1 MKKNIPFQMAFIA
14 MWQWLVLY
22 QTHAQSEWLSPLQ
35 WESLIQ
41 DRQKNLIIK
50 DTVLYQSFDS
60 DNPLSINYTVSG
72 KYDFFYPQEE
82 GIKGASDSRAIRLYP
97 GSILTIDPILYSA
110 LQRVELHIPF
120 AVQQVREGNDLC
132 FTTSFNSGGDEV
144 NRRPC
149 ILPEKNCTYYF
160 RQVISESKR
169 CLFIAGKYDPYKVQ
183 IEVKKK
189 TTSGNGYYCID
200 SLFLVG
206 NIEQYS
212 LLQQSGTWH
221 DHSLWSHDYTSLR
234 RIALIDADVRIN
246 QAAEC
251 LHLINNQKEI
261 RIQPEG
267 VLYTRQMTTL
277 HTFAEKGKWY
287 FVSFPHDVS
296 LAGIDARFQLGD
308 ASTVTTEPVNNILYI
323 QTYDGRRRAENNRSD
338 GNWTVLSADAFSPE
352 DILLEKGKGYLMAI
366 DETADIQ
373 TLSFSSPANN
383 SLTFRETLS
392 VPLEANTLQ
401 GGDEANK
408 GWILCGNPYPSAV
421 SLREVLPNPDLDGH
435 VYLYNGQDYEA
446 YPIDSDYAI
455 PAGSAFFVKAVQDT
469 ELLFQRKE
477 DTASSAILQ
486 HTALPYQGKEP
497 GSPSITLAIKPS
509 CKIQY
514 IIRSGKIYIQNSQ
527 AGELIVYTVLG
538 KEVKRMR
545 LLEGEGEYALPQS
558 AGMYFLRIISGTQ
571 TETVKI
577 KR

>member
-14 MWQWLVLY
+14 MWQWLVFY
-22 QTHAQSEWLSPLQ
+22 QANAQSEWFSPLQ

-41 DRQKNLIIK
+41 DQQKNLIIR
-50 DTVLYQSFDS
+50 DTVLYQGFDS
-60 DNPLSINYTVSG
+60 DNPRTINYTVSG

-82 GIKGASDSRAIRLYP
+82 GIQGASDSRAIRLYP
-97 GSILTIDPILYSA
+97 GSRLTIDTLIYPA
-110 LQRVELHIPF
+110 LKMAEIHIPF
-120 AVQQVREGNDLC
+120 AFQHVNKEEDIY
-132 FTTSFNSGGDEV
+132 FTTYFYSGDTEFDA
-144 NRRPC
+144 RPYVVKSNDC
-149 ILPEKNCTYYF
+149 SRYF
-160 RQVISESKR
+160 REVY
-169 CLFIAGKYDPYKVQ
+169 AGRQCFYRGRRSAPYRLQIKVT
-183 IEVKKK
+183 KP
-189 TTSGNGYYCID
+189 TSASDGYYCID

-234 RIALIDADVRIN
+234 RVALIDADVRID

-267 VLYTRQMTTL
+267 VLHTRQMTTL

-296 LAGIDARFQLGD
+296 LEGIDARFQLGD

-383 SLTFRETLS
+383 SQTFRETMS

-401 GGDEANK
+401 GGDEANN

-421 SLREVLPNPDLDGH
+421 SLQEILPNPDLDGY

-477 DTASSAILQ
+477 DTASSVILQ
-486 HTALPYQGKEP
+486 HAALPYQGKEP
-497 GSPSITLAIKPS
+497 GSPSITQAIKPS

-514 IIRSGKIYIQNSQ
+514 TIRAGKIHIQNSQ

>member
-1 MKKNIPFQMAFIA
+1 MKKNIPFQAILIA
-14 MWQWLVLY
+14 IVQWVFNSPMS
-22 QTHAQSEWLSPLQ
+22 AQSEWLSPLQ
-35 WESLIQ
+35 WKSLVQ
-41 DRQKNLIIK
+41 DPQKNLIIR

-72 KYDFFYPQEE
+72 QYDFFYPQEE
-82 GIKGASDSRAIRLYP
+82 GIQGASDSRAIRLYP
-97 GSILTIDPILYSA
+97 GSTLTIDTLIYPA
-110 LQRVELHIPF
+110 LKMAEIHIPF
-120 AVQQVREGNDLC
+120 AFQHVNKEEDIY
-132 FTTSFNSGGDEV
+132 FTTYFYSGNTEV
-144 NRRPC
+144 DAHPYTVISNDCSR
-149 ILPEKNCTYYF
+149 YF
-160 RQVISESKR
+160 REVY
-169 CLFIAGKYDPYKVQ
+169 AGRQCFYRGRRSAPYRLQIKVT
-183 IEVKKK
+183 KP
-189 TTSGNGYYCID
+189 TSASDGYYCID

-234 RIALIDADVRIN
+234 RVALIDADVRIN

-261 RIQPEG
+261 RLQPEG
-267 VLYTRQMTTL
+267 VLHTRQMTTL

-287 FVSFPHDVS
+287 FISFPHDVS
-296 LAGIDARFQLGD
+296 LAGIDSRFQLGD

-352 DILLEKGKGYLMAI
+352 DILLEKRKGYLMAI

-383 SLTFRETLS
+383 SQTFRETLS

-401 GGDEANK
+401 GGDEANN

-421 SLREVLPNPDLDGH
+421 SLQEILPNPDLDGY

-477 DTASSAILQ
+477 NTASSVILQ

-497 GSPSITLAIKPS
+497 GSPSITQAIKPS

-514 IIRSGKIYIQNSQ
+514 TIRAGKIHIQNSQ

>member
-1 MKKNIPFQMAFIA
+1 MKKNIPFQAILIA
-14 MWQWLVLY
+14 IVQWVFNSPMS
-22 QTHAQSEWLSPLQ
+22 AQSEWLSPLQ
-35 WESLIQ
+35 WKSLVQ
-41 DRQKNLIIK
+41 DPQKNLIIR

-72 KYDFFYPQEE
+72 QYDFFYPREE
-82 GIKGASDSRAIRLYP
+82 GIQGASDSRAIRLYP
-97 GSILTIDPILYSA
+97 GSTLTIDTLVYPA
-110 LQRVELHIPF
+110 LKMAEIHIPF
-120 AVQQVREGNDLC
+120 AFQHVNKEEDIY
-132 FTTSFNSGGDEV
+132 FTTYFYSGNTEV
-144 NRRPC
+144 DAHPYTVISNDCSR
-149 ILPEKNCTYYF
+149 YF
-160 RQVISESKR
+160 REVY
-169 CLFIAGKYDPYKVQ
+169 AGRQCFYRGRRSAPYRLQIKVT
-183 IEVKKK
+183 KP
-189 TTSGNGYYCID
+189 TSASDGYYCID

-267 VLYTRQMTTL
+267 VLHTRQMTTL

-323 QTYDGRRRAENNRSD
+323 QTYDGRRRAEDNRSD

-373 TLSFSSPANN
+373 TLSFSSPADN

-401 GGDEANK
+401 GGDEANN

-421 SLREVLPNPDLDGH
+421 SLQEILPNSDLDGY

-446 YPIDSDYAI
+446 YPFDSDYAI

-477 DTASSAILQ
+477 DTASSVILQ
-486 HTALPYQGKEP
+486 HMALPYQGKEP
-497 GSPSITLAIKPS
+497 GSPSITQAIKPS

-514 IIRSGKIYIQNSQ
+514 IIRSGKIHIQNSQ

-571 TETVKI
+571 AETVKI

>member
-14 MWQWLVLY
+14 MWQWLVFY
-22 QTHAQSEWLSPLQ
+22 QANAQSEWFSPLQ

-41 DRQKNLIIK
+41 DQQKNLIIR
-50 DTVLYQSFDS
+50 DTVLYQGFDS
-60 DNPLSINYTVSG
+60 DNPRTINYTVSG

-82 GIKGASDSRAIRLYP
+82 GIQGASDSRAIRLYP
-97 GSILTIDPILYSA
+97 GSRLTIDTLIYPA
-110 LQRVELHIPF
+110 LKMAEIHIPF
-120 AVQQVREGNDLC
+120 AFQHVNKEEDIY
-132 FTTSFNSGGDEV
+132 FTTYFYSGDTEFDA
-144 NRRPC
+144 RPYVVKSNDC
-149 ILPEKNCTYYF
+149 SRYF
-160 RQVISESKR
+160 REIYVGRQCFYRGRRSAPYRLQIKVTKPTSASE
-169 CLFIAGKYDPYKVQ
+169 
-183 IEVKKK
+183 
-189 TTSGNGYYCID
+189 GYYCID

-234 RIALIDADVRIN
+234 RVALINADVRID

-251 LHLINNQKEI
+251 QHLINNQKEI
-261 RIQPEG
+261 QIQPEG
-267 VLYTRQMTTL
+267 VLHTRQMTTL

-296 LAGIDARFQLGD
+296 LNGIDTRFQLGD
-308 ASTVTTEPVNNILYI
+308 ASTITTEPVNNILYI
-323 QTYDGRRRAENNRSD
+323 QAYDGRRRAENNRAD
-338 GNWTVLSADAFSPE
+338 GNWTVLSADTFSPE

-373 TLSFSSPANN
+373 TLSFSSPAND
-383 SLTFRETLS
+383 SLTFRETMS

-401 GGDEANK
+401 GGDEANN

-421 SLREVLPNPDLDGH
+421 SLQEILPNPDLDGY

-477 DTASSAILQ
+477 DTASSVILQ

-497 GSPSITLAIKPS
+497 GSPSITQAIKPS

-514 IIRSGKIYIQNSQ
+514 IIRSGKIHIQNSQ

>member
-1 MKKNIPFQMAFIA
+1 MKKNIPFQAILIA
-14 MWQWLVLY
+14 IVQWVFNSPMS
-22 QTHAQSEWLSPLQ
+22 AQSEWLSPLQ
-35 WESLIQ
+35 WKSLVQ
-41 DRQKNLIIK
+41 DSQKNLIIR

-72 KYDFFYPQEE
+72 QYDFFYPQEE
-82 GIKGASDSRAIRLYP
+82 GIQGASDSRAIRLYP
-97 GSILTIDPILYSA
+97 GSRLTIDTLIYPA
-110 LQRVELHIPF
+110 LKMAEIHIPF
-120 AVQQVREGNDLC
+120 AFQHVNKEEDIY
-132 FTTSFNSGGDEV
+132 FTTYFYSGDTEFDA
-144 NRRPC
+144 RPYVVKSNDC
-149 ILPEKNCTYYF
+149 SRYF
-160 RQVISESKR
+160 REIYVGRQCFYRGRRS
-169 CLFIAGKYDPYKVQ
+169 APYRLQIKVT
-183 IEVKKK
+183 KP
-189 TTSGNGYYCID
+189 TSASDGYYCID

-261 RIQPEG
+261 RIQPKG
-267 VLYTRQMTTL
+267 VLHTRQMTTL

-287 FVSFPHDVS
+287 FVSFPHNVS

-323 QTYDGRRRAENNRSD
+323 QTYDGRGRAENNRSD

-373 TLSFSSPANN
+373 TLSFSSPAND
-383 SLTFRETLS
+383 SLTFRETMS

-401 GGDEANK
+401 GGDEANN

-421 SLREVLPNPDLDGH
+421 SLQEILPNSDLDGY

-446 YPIDSDYAI
+446 YPFDSDYAI

-477 DTASSAILQ
+477 DTASSVILQ
-486 HTALPYQGKEP
+486 HAALPYQGKEP
-497 GSPSITLAIKPS
+497 GSPSITQAIKPS

-514 IIRSGKIYIQNSQ
+514 TIRAGKIHIQNSQ

-577 KR
+577 K

>member
-1 MKKNIPFQMAFIA
+1 MKKNIPFQAILIA
-14 MWQWLVLY
+14 IVQWVFNSPMI
-22 QTHAQSEWLSPLQ
+22 AQSEWLSPLQ
-35 WESLIQ
+35 WKSLVQ
-41 DRQKNLIIK
+41 DPQKNLIIR

-72 KYDFFYPQEE
+72 QYDFFYPREE
-82 GIKGASDSRAIRLYP
+82 GIQGASDSRAIRLYP
-97 GSILTIDPILYSA
+97 GSTLTIDTLIYPA
-110 LQRVELHIPF
+110 LKMAEIHIPF
-120 AVQQVREGNDLC
+120 AFQHVNKEEDIY
-132 FTTSFNSGGDEV
+132 FTTFFYSGDTEFDAHPYTV
-144 NRRPC
+144 ISKDYSR
-149 ILPEKNCTYYF
+149 YF
-160 RQVISESKR
+160 REVY
-169 CLFIAGKYDPYKVQ
+169 AGRQCFYRGRRSAPYRLQIKVT
-183 IEVKKK
+183 KP
-189 TTSGNGYYCID
+189 TSASDGYYCID

-234 RIALIDADVRIN
+234 RVALIDADVRIN

-267 VLYTRQMTTL
+267 VLHTRQMTTL

-323 QTYDGRRRAENNRSD
+323 QTYDGRGRAENNRSD

-373 TLSFSSPANN
+373 TLSFSSPADN

-401 GGDEANK
+401 GGDEANN

-421 SLREVLPNPDLDGH
+421 SLQEILPNSDLDGY

-446 YPIDSDYAI
+446 YPINSDYAI

-477 DTASSAILQ
+477 DTASSLILQ

-497 GSPSITLAIKPS
+497 GSLSITQAIKPS

-514 IIRSGKIYIQNSQ
+514 IIRSGKIHIQNSQ

>member
-1 MKKNIPFQMAFIA
+1 MKKNIPFQAILIA
-14 MWQWLVLY
+14 IVQWVFNSPMS
-22 QTHAQSEWLSPLQ
+22 AQSEWLSPLQ
-35 WESLIQ
+35 WKSLVQ
-41 DRQKNLIIK
+41 DPQKNLIIR

-72 KYDFFYPQEE
+72 QYDFFYPQEE
-82 GIKGASDSRAIRLYP
+82 GIQGASDSRAIRLYP
-97 GSILTIDPILYSA
+97 GSRLTIDTLIYPTLKMAEI
-110 LQRVELHIPF
+110 HIPF
-120 AVQQVREGNDLC
+120 AFQHVNKEEDIY
-132 FTTSFNSGGDEV
+132 FTTYFYSGDTEFDA
-144 NRRPC
+144 RPYVVKSNDC
-149 ILPEKNCTYYF
+149 SRYF
-160 RQVISESKR
+160 REIYVGRQCFYRGRRS
-169 CLFIAGKYDPYKVQ
+169 APYRLQIKVT
-183 IEVKKK
+183 KP
-189 TTSGNGYYCID
+189 TSASDGYYCID

-234 RIALIDADVRIN
+234 RVALIDADVRIN

-267 VLYTRQMTTL
+267 VLHTRQMTTL

-296 LAGIDARFQLGD
+296 LEGIDARFQLGD

-383 SLTFRETLS
+383 SQTFRETLS

-401 GGDEANK
+401 GGDEANN

-421 SLREVLPNPDLDGH
+421 SLQEILPNSDLDGY

-477 DTASSAILQ
+477 DTASSVILQ

-497 GSPSITLAIKPS
+497 GSPSITQAIKPS

-514 IIRSGKIYIQNSQ
+514 IIRSGKIHIQNSQ

>member
-14 MWQWLVLY
+14 MWQWLVFY
-22 QTHAQSEWLSPLQ
+22 QANAQSEWFSPLQ

-41 DRQKNLIIK
+41 DQQKNLIIR
-50 DTVLYQSFDS
+50 DTVLYQGFDS
-60 DNPLSINYTVSG
+60 DNPRTINYTVSG

-82 GIKGASDSRAIRLYP
+82 GIQGASDSRAIRLYP
-97 GSILTIDPILYSA
+97 GSRLTIDTLIYPA
-110 LQRVELHIPF
+110 LKMAEIHIPF
-120 AVQQVREGNDLC
+120 AFQHVNKEEDIY
-132 FTTSFNSGGDEV
+132 FTTYFYSGATESDAHPYTV
-144 NRRPC
+144 MSNDCSR
-149 ILPEKNCTYYF
+149 YF
-160 RQVISESKR
+160 REVYAGRQCFYRGRRSAPYRLQIKVTKPTSASE
-169 CLFIAGKYDPYKVQ
+169 
-183 IEVKKK
+183 
-189 TTSGNGYYCID
+189 GYYCID

-234 RIALIDADVRIN
+234 RVALINADVRID

-251 LHLINNQKEI
+251 QHLINNQKEI
-261 RIQPEG
+261 QIQPEG
-267 VLYTRQMTTL
+267 VLHTRQMTTL

-296 LAGIDARFQLGD
+296 LNGIDTRFQLGD

-383 SLTFRETLS
+383 SQTFRETMS

-401 GGDEANK
+401 GGDEANN

-421 SLREVLPNPDLDGH
+421 SLQEILPNPDLDGY

-477 DTASSAILQ
+477 DTASSVILQ
-486 HTALPYQGKEP
+486 HAALPYQGKEP
-497 GSPSITLAIKPS
+497 GSPSITQEIKPS

-514 IIRSGKIYIQNSQ
+514 TIRAGKIHIQNSQ

>member
-14 MWQWLVLY
+14 MWQWLVFY
-22 QTHAQSEWLSPLQ
+22 QANAQSEWFSPLQ

-41 DRQKNLIIK
+41 DQQKNLIIR
-50 DTVLYQSFDS
+50 DTVLYQGFDS
-60 DNPLSINYTVSG
+60 DNPRTINYTVSG

-82 GIKGASDSRAIRLYP
+82 GIQGASDSRAIRLYP
-97 GSILTIDPILYSA
+97 GSRLTIDTLIYPA
-110 LQRVELHIPF
+110 LKMAEIHIPF
-120 AVQQVREGNDLC
+120 AFQHVNKEEDIY
-132 FTTSFNSGGDEV
+132 FTTYFYSGDTEFDA
-144 NRRPC
+144 RPYVVKSNDC
-149 ILPEKNCTYYF
+149 SRYF
-160 RQVISESKR
+160 REIYVGRQCFYRGRRS
-169 CLFIAGKYDPYKVQ
+169 APYRLQIKVT
-183 IEVKKK
+183 KP
-189 TTSGNGYYCID
+189 TSASDGYYCID

-234 RIALIDADVRIN
+234 RVALIDADVRIN

-267 VLYTRQMTTL
+267 VLHTRQMTTL

-296 LAGIDARFQLGD
+296 LEGIDARFQLGE

-373 TLSFSSPANN
+373 TLSFSSPADNF
-383 SLTFRETLS
+383 LTFRETLS

-401 GGDEANK
+401 GGDEANN

-421 SLREVLPNPDLDGH
+421 SLQEILPNPDLDGY

-455 PAGSAFFVKAVQDT
+455 SAGSAFFVKAVQDT

-477 DTASSAILQ
+477 DTASSVILQ
-486 HTALPYQGKEP
+486 HAALPYQGKEP
-497 GSPSITLAIKPS
+497 GSPSITQEIKPS

-514 IIRSGKIYIQNSQ
+514 TIRAGKIHIQNSQ

>member
-1 MKKNIPFQMAFIA
+1 MKKNIPFQAILIA
-14 MWQWLVLY
+14 IVQWVFNSPMS
-22 QTHAQSEWLSPLQ
+22 AQSEWFSPLQ
-35 WESLIQ
+35 WKSLVQ
-41 DRQKNLIIK
+41 DPQKNLIIR

-72 KYDFFYPQEE
+72 QYDFFYPQEE
-82 GIKGASDSRAIRLYP
+82 GIQGASDSRAIRLYP
-97 GSILTIDPILYSA
+97 GSRLTIDTLIYPA
-110 LQRVELHIPF
+110 LKMAEIHIPF
-120 AVQQVREGNDLC
+120 AFQHVNKEEDIY
-132 FTTSFNSGGDEV
+132 FTTYFYSGDTEFDA
-144 NRRPC
+144 RPYVVKSNDC
-149 ILPEKNCTYYF
+149 SRYF
-160 RQVISESKR
+160 REIYVGRQCFYRGRRS
-169 CLFIAGKYDPYKVQ
+169 APYRLQIKVT
-183 IEVKKK
+183 KP
-189 TTSGNGYYCID
+189 TSASDGYYCID

-234 RIALIDADVRIN
+234 RVALIDADVRIN

-267 VLYTRQMTTL
+267 VLHTRQMTTL

-287 FVSFPHDVS
+287 FISFPHDVS

-323 QTYDGRRRAENNRSD
+323 QTYDGRGRAENNRSD
-338 GNWTVLSADAFSPE
+338 GNWTVLSADTFSPE

-383 SLTFRETLS
+383 SQTFRETMS

-401 GGDEANK
+401 GGDEANN

-421 SLREVLPNPDLDGH
+421 SLQEILPNPDLDGY

-477 DTASSAILQ
+477 DTASSVILQ

-497 GSPSITLAIKPS
+497 GSPSITQAIKPS

-514 IIRSGKIYIQNSQ
+514 IIRSGKIHIQNSQ

>member
-1 MKKNIPFQMAFIA
+1 MKKNIPFQAILIA
-14 MWQWLVLY
+14 IVQWVFNSPMS
-22 QTHAQSEWLSPLQ
+22 AQSEWLSPLQ
-35 WESLIQ
+35 WKSLVQ
-41 DRQKNLIIK
+41 DPHKNLIIR

-72 KYDFFYPQEE
+72 KYDFFYPQEA
-82 GIKGASDSRAIRLYP
+82 GIQGASDSRAIRLYP
-97 GSILTIDPILYSA
+97 GSTLTIDTLIYPA
-110 LQRVELHIPF
+110 LKMAEIHIPF
-120 AVQQVREGNDLC
+120 AFQHVNKEEDIY
-132 FTTSFNSGGDEV
+132 FTTYFYSGNTEV
-144 NRRPC
+144 DAHPYTVISNDCSR
-149 ILPEKNCTYYF
+149 YF
-160 RQVISESKR
+160 REVY
-169 CLFIAGKYDPYKVQ
+169 AGRQCFYRGRRSAPYRLQIKVT
-183 IEVKKK
+183 KP
-189 TTSGNGYYCID
+189 TSASDGYYCID

-234 RIALIDADVRIN
+234 RVALIDADVRIN

-261 RIQPEG
+261 WIQPEG
-267 VLYTRQMTTL
+267 VLHTRQMTTL
-277 HTFAEKGKWY
+277 RTFAEKGKWY

-338 GNWTVLSADAFSPE
+338 GNWTVLFADAFSPE

-401 GGDEANK
+401 GGDEANN

-421 SLREVLPNPDLDGH
+421 SLQEILPNPDLDGH

-477 DTASSAILQ
+477 DTASSVILQ

-497 GSPSITLAIKPS
+497 GSPSITQAIKPS

-514 IIRSGKIYIQNSQ
+514 IIRSGKIHIQNSQ

>member
-1 MKKNIPFQMAFIA
+1 MKKNIPFQAILIA
-14 MWQWLVLY
+14 IVQWVFNSPMS
-22 QTHAQSEWLSPLQ
+22 AQSEWLSPLQ
-35 WESLIQ
+35 WKSLVQ
-41 DRQKNLIIK
+41 DPHKNLIIR

-60 DNPLSINYTVSG
+60 DNPRTINYTVSG

-82 GIKGASDSRAIRLYP
+82 GIQGASDSRAIRLYP
-97 GSILTIDPILYSA
+97 GSRLTIDTLIYPA
-110 LQRVELHIPF
+110 LKMAEIHIPF
-120 AVQQVREGNDLC
+120 AFQHVNKEEDIY
-132 FTTSFNSGGDEV
+132 FTTYFYSGDTEFDA
-144 NRRPC
+144 RPYVVKSNDC
-149 ILPEKNCTYYF
+149 SRYF
-160 RQVISESKR
+160 REIYVGRQCFYRGRRS
-169 CLFIAGKYDPYKVQ
+169 APYRLQIKVT
-183 IEVKKK
+183 KP
-189 TTSGNGYYCID
+189 TSASDGYYCID

-234 RIALIDADVRIN
+234 RVALIDADVRIN

-267 VLYTRQMTTL
+267 VLHTRQMTTL

-296 LAGIDARFQLGD
+296 LEGIDARFQLGD

-366 DETADIQ
+366 DETADIP
-373 TLSFSSPANN
+373 TLSFSSPADN

-401 GGDEANK
+401 GGDEANN

-421 SLREVLPNPDLDGH
+421 SLQETVMFIYTTDRIMKPIRLTVIMRFL
-435 VYLYNGQDYEA
+435 QDQ
-446 YPIDSDYAI
+446 PFLS
-455 PAGSAFFVKAVQDT
+455 
-469 ELLFQRKE
+469 
-477 DTASSAILQ
+477 
-486 HTALPYQGKEP
+486 
-497 GSPSITLAIKPS
+497 KPF
-509 CKIQY
+509 
-514 IIRSGKIYIQNSQ
+514 RIQNYSFR
-527 AGELIVYTVLG
+527 ERKI
-538 KEVKRMR
+538 R
-545 LLEGEGEYALPQS
+545 LL
-558 AGMYFLRIISGTQ
+558 R
-571 TETVKI
+571 
-577 KR
+577 

>member
-14 MWQWLVLY
+14 MWQWLVFY
-22 QTHAQSEWLSPLQ
+22 QANAQSEWFSPLQ

-41 DRQKNLIIK
+41 DQQKNLIIR
-50 DTVLYQSFDS
+50 DTVLYQGFDS
-60 DNPLSINYTVSG
+60 DNPRTINYTVSG

-82 GIKGASDSRAIRLYP
+82 GIQGASDSRAIRLYP
-97 GSILTIDPILYSA
+97 GSRLTIDTLIYPA
-110 LQRVELHIPF
+110 LKMAEIHIPF
-120 AVQQVREGNDLC
+120 AFQHVNKEEDIY
-132 FTTSFNSGGDEV
+132 FTTYFYSGDTEFDA
-144 NRRPC
+144 RPYVVKSNDC
-149 ILPEKNCTYYF
+149 SRYF
-160 RQVISESKR
+160 REVY
-169 CLFIAGKYDPYKVQ
+169 AGRQCFYRGRRSAPYRLQIKVT
-183 IEVKKK
+183 KP
-189 TTSGNGYYCID
+189 TSASDGYYCID

-234 RIALIDADVRIN
+234 RSALIDADVRIN

-267 VLYTRQMTTL
+267 VLHTRQMTTL
-277 HTFAEKGKWY
+277 RTFAEKGKWY

-296 LAGIDARFQLGD
+296 LAGIDSRFQLGD

-383 SLTFRETLS
+383 SQTFRETLS

-401 GGDEANK
+401 GGDEANN

-421 SLREVLPNPDLDGH
+421 SLQEILPNSDLDGY

-446 YPIDSDYAI
+446 YPFDSDYAI

-477 DTASSAILQ
+477 DTASSVILQ
-486 HTALPYQGKEP
+486 HAALPYQGKEP
-497 GSPSITLAIKPS
+497 GSPSITQAIKPP

-514 IIRSGKIYIQNSQ
+514 IIRSGKIHIQNSQ

>member
-14 MWQWLVLY
+14 MWQWLVFY
-22 QTHAQSEWLSPLQ
+22 QANAQSEWFSPLQ

-41 DRQKNLIIK
+41 DQQKNLIIR
-50 DTVLYQSFDS
+50 DTVLYQGFDS
-60 DNPLSINYTVSG
+60 DNPRTINYTVSG

-82 GIKGASDSRAIRLYP
+82 GIQGASDSRAIRLYP
-97 GSILTIDPILYSA
+97 GSRLTIDTLIYPA
-110 LQRVELHIPF
+110 LKMAEIHIPF
-120 AVQQVREGNDLC
+120 AFQHVNKEEDIY
-132 FTTSFNSGGDEV
+132 FTTYFYSGDTEFDA
-144 NRRPC
+144 RPYVVKSNDC
-149 ILPEKNCTYYF
+149 SRYF
-160 RQVISESKR
+160 REVY
-169 CLFIAGKYDPYKVQ
+169 AGRQCFYRGRRSAPYRLQIKVT
-183 IEVKKK
+183 KP
-189 TTSGNGYYCID
+189 TSASDGYYCID

-234 RIALIDADVRIN
+234 RVALIDADVRIN

-267 VLYTRQMTTL
+267 VLHTRQMTTL
-277 HTFAEKGKWY
+277 RTFAEKGKWY

-296 LAGIDARFQLGD
+296 LAGIDSRFQLGD

-383 SLTFRETLS
+383 SQTFRETMS

-401 GGDEANK
+401 GGDEANN

-421 SLREVLPNPDLDGH
+421 SLQEILPNPDLDGY

-477 DTASSAILQ
+477 DTASSVILQ

-497 GSPSITLAIKPS
+497 GSPSITQAIKPS

-514 IIRSGKIYIQNSQ
+514 IIRSGKIHIQNSQ

>member
-1 MKKNIPFQMAFIA
+1 MKKNIPFQAILIA
-14 MWQWLVLY
+14 IVQWVFNSPMS
-22 QTHAQSEWLSPLQ
+22 AQSEWLSPLQ
-35 WESLIQ
+35 WKSLVQ
-41 DRQKNLIIK
+41 DPHKNLIIR

-72 KYDFFYPQEE
+72 KYDFFYPQEA
-82 GIKGASDSRAIRLYP
+82 GIQGASDSRAIRLYP
-97 GSILTIDPILYSA
+97 GSTLTIDTLIYPA
-110 LQRVELHIPF
+110 LKMAEIHIPF
-120 AVQQVREGNDLC
+120 AFQHVNKEEDIY
-132 FTTSFNSGGDEV
+132 FTTYFYSGNTEV
-144 NRRPC
+144 DAHPYTVISNDCSR
-149 ILPEKNCTYYF
+149 YF
-160 RQVISESKR
+160 REVY
-169 CLFIAGKYDPYKVQ
+169 AGRQCFYRGRRSAPYRLQIKVT
-183 IEVKKK
+183 KP
-189 TTSGNGYYCID
+189 TSASDGYYCID

-234 RIALIDADVRIN
+234 RVALIDADVRIN

-261 RIQPEG
+261 WIQPEG
-267 VLYTRQMTTL
+267 VLHTRQMTTL
-277 HTFAEKGKWY
+277 RTFAEKGKWY

-338 GNWTVLSADAFSPE
+338 GNWTVLFADAFSPE

-401 GGDEANK
+401 GGDEANN

-421 SLREVLPNPDLDGH
+421 SLQEILPNPDLDGH

-477 DTASSAILQ
+477 DTASSVILQ
-486 HTALPYQGKEP
+486 HAALSYQGKEP
-497 GSPSITLAIKPS
+497 GSPSITQAIKPS

-514 IIRSGKIYIQNSQ
+514 TIRSGKIYIQNSQ

>member
-1 MKKNIPFQMAFIA
+1 MKKNIPFQAILIA
-14 MWQWLVLY
+14 IVQWVFNSPMS
-22 QTHAQSEWLSPLQ
+22 AQSEWLSPLQ
-35 WESLIQ
+35 WKSLVQ
-41 DRQKNLIIK
+41 DPQKNLIIR

-82 GIKGASDSRAIRLYP
+82 GIQGASGSRAIRLYP
-97 GSILTIDPILYSA
+97 GSTLTMDTLIYPA
-110 LQRVELHIPF
+110 LKMAEIHIPF
-120 AVQQVREGNDLC
+120 AFQHVNKEEDIY
-132 FTTSFNSGGDEV
+132 FTTYFYSGRTEFNAHPYTVISNDCS
-144 NRRPC
+144 R
-149 ILPEKNCTYYF
+149 YF
-160 RQVISESKR
+160 REVY
-169 CLFIAGKYDPYKVQ
+169 AGRQCFYRGRRFAPYRLQIKVA
-183 IEVKKK
+183 KP
-189 TTSGNGYYCID
+189 TSASGGYYCID

-267 VLYTRQMTTL
+267 VLHTRQMTTL

-296 LAGIDARFQLGD
+296 LAGVDTRFQLGD

-383 SLTFRETLS
+383 SQTFRETLS

-401 GGDEANK
+401 GGNVANN

-421 SLREVLPNPDLDGH
+421 SLREILPNPDLDGR
-435 VYLYNGQDYEA
+435 VYLYNGQGYEA
-446 YPIDSDYAI
+446 YPFDSDYAI

-477 DTASSAILQ
+477 GAASSVILQ

-497 GSPSITLAIKPS
+497 GSPSITQVIKPS

-514 IIRSGKIYIQNSQ
+514 AIRAGKIHIRNSQ